1 MRFAFVKFTAAAAL
15 TLAAFS
21 AKPASAQNADVQ
33 KIVQQMD
40 AAAAKFQSATA
51 DLRWDNY
58 ERVVRETT
66 TQTGI
71 IYFQKKGNATEMGA
85 VIQKPAKKV
94 VAYTGGQLKLYEP
107 NIDSLTLIDTS
118 KNQSQVES
126 FLTLGFGGSGTAL
139 EKQWTITS
147 QGTETIDGVQTAK
160 LDLVPKQE
168 SVKNTFTHA
177 VIWVDPARGVSL
189 KQQFFT
195 PSGDQRINFYT
206 NIKLNGK
213 VDTKPFEIKTTSKTT
228 VKRP

>member
-21 AKPASAQNADVQ
+21 AKPASAQNPDVQ

-213 VDTKPFEIKTTSKTT
+213 VDTKAFEIKTTSKTT

>member
-94 VAYTGGQLKLYEP
+94 LAYSAGVLKMYEP
-107 NIDSLTLIDTS
+107 NIDQLTLLS
-118 KNQSQVES
+118 AGKNQSQYES
-126 FLTLGFGGSGTAL
+126 FLTLGFGGSGTDL
-139 EKQWTITS
+139 EKQWVITP
-147 QGTETIDGVQTAK
+147 QGTETIDGVQTTK
-160 LDLVPKQE
+160 LDLVSKQE
-168 SVKNTFTHA
+168 GVKNMFTH
-177 VIWVDPARGVSL
+177 VIIWIDLARGVSL

-195 PSGDQRINFYT
+195 PSNDQKISFYT
-206 NIKLNGK
+206 NIKVNGK
-213 VDTKPFEIKTTSKTT
+213 VDTKPFEIKTTSKTA

>member
-1 MRFAFVKFTAAAAL
+1 
-15 TLAAFS
+15 
-21 AKPASAQNADVQ
+21 
-33 KIVQQMD
+33 MD

-71 IYFQKKGNATEMGA
+71 IYFQKKGNATDMGA

-94 VAYTGGQLKLYEP
+94 VAYSAGVLKMYEP
-107 NIDSLTLIDTS
+107 NIDQLTLLS
-118 KNQSQVES
+118 AGKNQSQYES
-126 FLTLGFGGSGTAL
+126 FLTLGFGGSGTDL
-139 EKQWTITS
+139 EKQWVITP

-160 LDLVPKQE
+160 LDLVSKQE
-168 SVKNTFTHA
+168 GVKNMFTH
-177 VIWVDPARGVSL
+177 VIIWIDLARGVSL

-195 PSGDQRINFYT
+195 PSNDQKISFYT
-206 NIKLNGK
+206 NIKVNGR
-213 VDTKPFEIKTTSKTT
+213 VDTKPFEIKTTSKTA

>member
-1 MRFAFVKFTAAAAL
+1 MRFAFVKFTAAAVL
-15 TLAAFS
+15 TLAAFP

-71 IYFQKKGNATEMGA
+71 IYFQKKGNATDMGA

-94 VAYTGGQLKLYEP
+94 LAYSAGLLKMYEP
-107 NIDSLTLIDTS
+107 NIDQLTLLS
-118 KNQSQVES
+118 AGKNQSQYES
-126 FLTLGFGGSGTAL
+126 FLTLGFGGSGTDL
-139 EKQWTITS
+139 EKQWVITP
-147 QGTETIDGVQTAK
+147 QGTEAIDGIQTAK
-160 LDLVPKQE
+160 LDLVSKQE
-168 SVKNTFTHA
+168 SVKNMFTH
-177 VIWVDPARGVSL
+177 VIIWIDLARGVSL

-195 PSGDQRINFYT
+195 PSNDQKISYYT
-206 NIKLNGK
+206 NIKVNGK
-213 VDTKPFEIKTTSKTT
+213 VDTKPFEIKTTSKTA

>member
-15 TLAAFS
+15 ILAAFS

-71 IYFQKKGNATEMGA
+71 IFFQKKGNATDMGA

-94 VAYTGGQLKLYEP
+94 LAYSAGVLKMYEP
-107 NIDSLTLIDTS
+107 NIDQLTLLS
-118 KNQSQVES
+118 AGKNQAQYES
-126 FLTLGFGGSGTAL
+126 FLTLGFGGSGTDL
-139 EKQWTITS
+139 EKQWVITP
-147 QGTETIDGVQTAK
+147 QGTETIDGIQTAK
-160 LDLVPKQE
+160 LDLVSKQE
-168 SVKNTFTHA
+168 NVKNMFTH
-177 VIWVDPARGVSL
+177 VIIWIDLARGVSL

-195 PSGDQRINFYT
+195 PSNDQKISYYT
-206 NIKLNGK
+206 NIKVNGK
-213 VDTKPFEIKTTSKTT
+213 VDIKPFEIKTTSKTA

>member
-21 AKPASAQNADVQ
+21 AKPASAQNGDVQ

-71 IYFQKKGNATEMGA
+71 IYFQKKGNATDMGA

-107 NIDSLTLIDTS
+107 NIDQLTLIDTS

-206 NIKLNGK
+206 NIKINGK
-213 VDTKPFEIKTTSKTT
+213 VDTKAFEIKTTSKTT

>member
-1 MRFAFVKFTAAAAL
+1 
-15 TLAAFS
+15 
-21 AKPASAQNADVQ
+21 
-33 KIVQQMD
+33 
-40 AAAAKFQSATA
+40 
-51 DLRWDNY
+51 
-58 ERVVRETT
+58 
-66 TQTGI
+66 
-71 IYFQKKGNATEMGA
+71 
-85 VIQKPAKKV
+85 
-94 VAYTGGQLKLYEP
+94 
-107 NIDSLTLIDTS
+107 
-118 KNQSQVES
+118 VES

-195 PSGDQRINFYT
+195 PSGDQRINLYT

>member
-15 TLAAFS
+15 ILAAFS
-21 AKPASAQNADVQ
+21 VKPSSAQNADVQ

-71 IYFQKKGNATEMGA
+71 IYFQKKGNATDMGA

-94 VAYTGGQLKLYEP
+94 VAYSGGLLKMYEP

-118 KNQSQVES
+118 KNQAEVES

-139 EKQWTITS
+139 EKQWAITS

-168 SVKNTFTHA
+168 SIKKSCTHIT
-177 VIWVDPARGVSL
+177 IWLDTARGVTL
-189 KQQFFT
+189 KQQIFM
-195 PSGDQRINFYT
+195 PSGDQKISYYT
-206 NIKLNGK
+206 NIKVNGK
-213 VDTKPFEIKTTSKTT
+213 IDAKTFEIKTTSKTA

>member
-21 AKPASAQNADVQ
+21 AKPASAQDADVQ

-71 IYFQKKGNATEMGA
+71 IYFRKKGNATDMGA

-107 NIDSLTLIDTS
+107 NIDQLTLIDTS

>member
-1 MRFAFVKFTAAAAL
+1 MRFAFVKFTATAAL

-21 AKPASAQNADVQ
+21 ARPASAQNTDVQ

-107 NIDSLTLIDTS
+107 NIDQLTLIDTS

-147 QGTETIDGVQTAK
+147 QGTETIEGVQTAK

-206 NIKLNGK
+206 NIKINGK
-213 VDTKPFEIKTTSKTT
+213 VDTKAFEIKTTSKTT

>member
-85 VIQKPAKKV
+85 VIQKPSKKV
-94 VAYTGGQLKLYEP
+94 LAYSAGVLKMYEP
-107 NIDSLTLIDTS
+107 NIDQLTLLS
-118 KNQSQVES
+118 AGKNQSQYES
-126 FLTLGFGGSGTAL
+126 FLTLGFGGSGTDL
-139 EKQWTITS
+139 EKQWVITP
-147 QGTETIDGVQTAK
+147 QGTETIDGIQTAK
-160 LDLVPKQE
+160 LDLVSKQE
-168 SVKNTFTHA
+168 SVKNMFTH
-177 VIWVDPARGVSL
+177 VIIWIDLARGVSL

-195 PSGDQRINFYT
+195 PSNDQKISYYS
-206 NIKLNGK
+206 NIKVNGK
-213 VDTKPFEIKTTSKTT
+213 VDTKPFEIKTTSKTA

>member
-1 MRFAFVKFTAAAAL
+1 
-15 TLAAFS
+15 
-21 AKPASAQNADVQ
+21 
-33 KIVQQMD
+33 MD

-71 IYFQKKGNATEMGA
+71 IYFRKKGNATDMGA

-107 NIDSLTLIDTS
+107 NIDQLTLIDTS

>member
-21 AKPASAQNADVQ
+21 AKPASAQNPDVQ

-94 VAYTGGQLKLYEP
+94 VAYSAGVLKMYEP
-107 NIDSLTLIDTS
+107 NIDQLTLLS
-118 KNQSQVES
+118 AGKNQSQYES
-126 FLTLGFGGSGTAL
+126 FLTLGFGGSGTDL
-139 EKQWTITS
+139 EKQWVITP

-160 LDLVPKQE
+160 LDLVSKQE
-168 SVKNTFTHA
+168 GVKNMFTH
-177 VIWVDPARGVSL
+177 VIIWIDLARGVSL

-195 PSGDQRINFYT
+195 PSNDQKISFYT
-206 NIKLNGK
+206 NIKVNGR
-213 VDTKPFEIKTTSKTT
+213 VDTKPFEIKTTSKTA

>member
-40 AAAAKFQSATA
+40 SAAAKFQSATA

-71 IYFQKKGNATEMGA
+71 IFFQKKGNATEMGA

-94 VAYTGGQLKLYEP
+94 VVYSAGLLKMYEP

-118 KNQSQVES
+118 KNQAQVES

-139 EKQWTITS
+139 EKQWAITS

-213 VDTKPFEIKTTSKTT
+213 VDTKAFEIKTTSKTT

>member
-1 MRFAFVKFTAAAAL
+1 MRFTFVKFTAAAAL

-21 AKPASAQNADVQ
+21 ARPASAQSADVQ

-71 IYFQKKGNATEMGA
+71 IYFQKKGNTTEMGA

-94 VAYTGGQLKLYEP
+94 VVYSGGLLKMYEP

-118 KNQSQVES
+118 KNQAQVES

-147 QGTETIDGVQTAK
+147 QGTEMIDGVQTAK

-213 VDTKPFEIKTTSKTT
+213 VDTKAFEIKTTSKTT